1 MLLVVP
7 TSAAHSRG
15 LPVEAVDEHHLIE
28 RAALLAL
35 IMMGEGFV
43 GIFGGL
49 SVIGLLG
56 MREPKGKLFALRL
69 GTVVLVGIGAF
80 VTWNVRWVSAQE
92 FVYFIAALAVIHTV
106 IDELIQP
113 STWVVGHG
121 DMIDDD
127 PLNISRVEAVPH
139 PQ

>member
-7 TSAAHSRG
+7 TSAAYSRG

-69 GTVVLVGIGAF
+69 GTVILVVIG
-80 VTWNVRWVSAQE
+80 
-92 FVYFIAALAVIHTV
+92 
-106 IDELIQP
+106 
-113 STWVVGHG
+113 
-121 DMIDDD
+121 
-127 PLNISRVEAVPH
+127 AVPH

>member
-28 RAALLAL
+28 RAALLTLIGMSKYLQIEEGHVHDAAICVLTAAL
-35 IMMGEGFV
+35 V

-69 GTVVLVGIGAF
+69 GTVIL
-80 VTWNVRWVSAQE
+80 
-92 FVYFIAALAVIHTV
+92 

-113 STWVVGHG
+113 RTWVVGHG
-121 DMIDDD
+121 DVIDDD
-127 PLNISRVEAVPH
+127 PLNISLVEAVPH